1 MSSAAKNRY
10 LFHFN
15 SVNSMTQWA
24 AAIRLALY
32 EHSSLLEAYT
42 GCIIAG
48 KGKSLNNIRDIME
61 RSRSKFEDWVRVRF
75 GAGTPWRRCW
85 CVVYPPDPK
94 QYQKMRKSMKK
105 RSAYDRTTPLVTGS
119 VKFYENKKARKAK
132 KPIATISS
140 AFAAYAIYPQ
150 SKELIDQSTLV
161 KIEGDIT
168 THGETETTAEGMVFV
183 MPEIHPAVSGFEMML
198 RFLFPVFDTFGLYG
212 RPNRLIADTNNVKS
226 LMFAL
231 PLQKREGYLD
241 VLDVAN
247 LIHTPGARDWD
258 EKTWRKELK
267 ETTASRM
274 ATPDSPASS
283 GDRDRQRQGRK
294 ARARFEEPGQ
304 RFSAAFNQS
313 ADTVVENAAL
323 ARAASPGRSHSGM
336 PSEPDSA
343 SGRAGDRPSTS
354 QFSMGDTAA
363 DSQPSPLPAPE
374 RPTTRESS
382 GGSSYGSG
390 FRHSMAANAEVV
402 GRDLRPNAPPTPVA
416 TPPEFAHSPRDTP
429 AIRPQ
434 PSPELRMANHR
445 MSMGTL
451 LQLEEVGRMGRGDSV
466 SEQQRLD
473 ELALSDQ
480 QRPQTGASGNYIP
493 YRPDADERR
502 SSIPSVGP
510 PTPKRN
516 SQAAPNLHI
525 DTSKATKRKPVPSQD
540 FQAPAPSQQAEEPQ
554 PVPPAEPSAP
564 TPESEPP
571 SSTVSDSSIAYLR
584 QTVDE
589 ATLARI
595 MVRQP
600 SFERRPSPISPPPPP
615 KPTQQVDDE
624 SVYSKDPEPESPDYS
639 SSRPSVETERSEES
653 LPRPRMGVLKTVGD
667 APPPGREVILGDTR
681 YVAHDELPKENPDIP
696 EIDFGP
702 TMSYDP
708 TTRRPSLG
716 DINRI
721 SHQRSDSQSTVRQER
736 RHRRGSS
743 REEQRRS
750 MLWQPGLA
758 MGRPESPANRAVSPE
773 EFVHRRSNSQQMP
786 VIPPPHHRRTSSNS
800 TVRPKSGDW
809 AQIAHQYARDLPPR
823 PHSRGAA
830 SVLGQQDLASHLS
843 AREQEHVARIT
854 GSSFFNL
861 SSSNTKQQPVGSGG
875 LVAAIDARERER
887 RDFREGVSN
896 QMVQQ
901 AIAQRQ
907 QHQQAAAMYEGYT
920 HTHSRSQSGIP
931 APRPQSAF
939 YSMPGASY
947 TWDTVSNLNA
957 YRPTTMAG
965 PPPGWGGHAT
975 PPAAQQ
981 SPHYYQYPHQIN

>member
-1 MSSAAKNRY
+1 
-10 LFHFN
+10 
-15 SVNSMTQWA
+15 MTQWA

-61 RSRSKFEDWVRVRF
+61 RTLSKYEDWVRVRF

-85 CVVYPPDPK
+85 CVVNPPDPK

-105 RSAYDRTTPLVTGS
+105 RSAYDRTTPLLTGN
-119 VKFYENKKARKAK
+119 VKFYENKKTRKA
-132 KPIATISS
+132 KPIATITS
-140 AFAAYAIYPQ
+140 AYAAYAIYPQ

-168 THGETETTAEGMVFV
+168 THGQTETTAEGMVFV

-231 PLQKREGYLD
+231 PRQKRYGYLD

-258 EKTWRKELK
+258 EKTWWKELK

-274 ATPDSPASS
+274 AAPDSPASS
-283 GDRDRQRQGRK
+283 GGRDRPRQGRK
-294 ARARFEEPGQ
+294 ARTRFQEPGQ
-304 RFSAAFNQS
+304 GLPTAFNQS
-313 ADTVVENAAL
+313 ADTVVENSAL
-323 ARAASPGRSHSGM
+323 ASTASPGRSHSRM
-336 PSEPDSA
+336 ASEPASA
-343 SGRAGDRPSTS
+343 GPGRATDQPSTP
-354 QFSMGDTAA
+354 QFSSMEDAA
-363 DSQPSPLPAPE
+363 MEPQSSPQAVPE

-382 GGSSYGSG
+382 GESSYGSG
-390 FRHSMAANAEVV
+390 FRQSMAANADAV
-402 GRDLRPNAPPTPVA
+402 GHDLRPNSPPTPVA
-416 TPPEFAHSPRDTP
+416 APPEFAHSPRDTP
-429 AIRPQ
+429 PIRPQ

-451 LQLEEVGRMGRGDSV
+451 LQLEEVGRMGRGGSA
-466 SEQQRLD
+466 SEQQRQ
-473 ELALSDQ
+473 EEPASSDQ
-480 QRPQTGASGNYIP
+480 QRPQTGGSAGYAP
-493 YRPDADERR
+493 YRSDVDERR
-502 SSIPSVGP
+502 PSIPSVGP

-516 SQAAPNLHI
+516 SQGGLNLHI

-540 FQAPAPSQQAEEPQ
+540 FQVPAPPQQPEEEAQ
-554 PVPPAEPSAP
+554 PAPPAQPSAP

-571 SSTVSDSSIAYLR
+571 SSTVSDNSIAYLR
-584 QTVDE
+584 QTIDD
-589 ATLARI
+589 ATLERI
-595 MVRQP
+595 MFRQP
-600 SFERRPSPISPPPPP
+600 SLDRRPSPVTSLPPP

-624 SVYSKDPEPESPDYS
+624 SVYSKDPEPESPDYA
-639 SSRPSVETERSEES
+639 SSRPSVETERSEAS

-721 SHQRSDSQSTVRQER
+721 SHNRSDSQSTVRQEK

-758 MGRPESPANRAVSPE
+758 MGRPESPASRAVSPE
-773 EFVHRRSNSQQMP
+773 EFVHRRSNSQQMA
-786 VIPPPHHRRTSSNS
+786 IPPPYHQRTSSNS

-809 AQIAHQYARDLPPR
+809 AHLAHQYARDLPPR

-830 SVLGQQDLASHLS
+830 SVLSHQDLTSHLS
-843 AREQEHVARIT
+843 AREQEHVARMT

-875 LVAAIDARERER
+875 LVAAIDAREREK

-907 QHQQAAAMYEGYT
+907 HHQQAAAMYEGYG
-920 HTHSRSQSGIP
+920 HSQPGV
-931 APRPQSAF
+931 AARPQSAF
-939 YSMPGASY
+939 YSMPSASY
-947 TWDTVSNLNA
+947 TWDTVSNVNA

-965 PPPGWGGHAT
+965 VPPGWGGRAT

-981 SPHYYQYPHQIN
+981 APHYYQYPHQIN